1 MSAEARLQTLQLELP
16 PPPKPAGVYRPA
28 LIIGDLCY
36 LSGHLPVQPDGT
48 LIKGRVGADLT
59 QQDGAKAAQRAAL
72 AILATLKVTLG
83 SLDRVQQLV
92 KLMGMVQCTP
102 EFEQQPAVI
111 NGCSELL
118 IEVFGDSVGV
128 GTRSAF
134 GVHALPLGVAVEI
147 EAIFQVQ

>member
-1 MSAEARLQTLQLELP
+1 MSAEVRLQTLQLELP

-28 LIIGDLCY
+28 LIVGDLCY
-36 LSGHLPVQPDGT
+36 LSGHLPIQPDGS

-59 QQDGAKAAQRAAL
+59 LQDGNQAARRAAL
-72 AILATLKVTLG
+72 AILASLKVTLG
-83 SLDRVQQLV
+83 DLDRVRQLV
-92 KLMGMVQCTP
+92 KLMGLVQCTP

-111 NGCSELL
+111 NGCSELF
-118 IEVFGDSVGV
+118 IEVFGDSAGV

-147 EAIFQVQ
+147 EAIFQIH